1 LVWIMKYKT
10 ETARIAADG
19 RLANINQADVVLYDV
34 IADWVEIGST
44 VLDIGCGSGELLQ
57 KLTMLKKVRAQG
69 IEIDENA
76 IYSCVAKGLSV
87 LHEDINGGLKDYSDK
102 SFDYVILYNTF
113 QEVKKPSEVLD
124 EALRVGKNVIAG
136 FPNFAYYRSRFQ
148 IFFLGKVPITP
159 SLPYQWFDTP
169 NLHFLSIKDFE
180 DYCRIKNIAIH
191 KKTFAD
197 AKRKKTVRY
206 FPNFFAEQALY
217 LISR

>member
-1 LVWIMKYKT
+1 MKYKT
-10 ETARIAADG
+10 EPSAISDG
-19 RLANINQADVVLYDV
+19 KLPDINHADVVLYDV
-34 IADWVEIGST
+34 ITEWVEEGST
-44 VLDIGCGSGELLQ
+44 VLDLGCGRGELLQ
-57 KLTMLKKVRAQG
+57 KLIMLKKVRAQG
-69 IEIDENA
+69 IEIDEDA

-124 EALRVGKNVIAG
+124 EALRVGKKVIAG

-148 IFFLGKVPITP
+148 IFFRGKVPITP

-180 DYCRIKNIAIH
+180 DYCQIKNITIH

-197 AKRKKTVRY
+197 AKSKKIIRY
-206 FPNFFAEQALY
+206 LPNFFAEQALY